1 MPEYEKLVFP
11 VGCNAAHHKGIER
24 DQESTEYRQDK
35 KSEEEI
41 HHTSQQETAK
51 GKKAGRKQKNRQD
64 GRHFQWRGHG
74 DASGFS
80 KGGMANNAFIGLANK
95 KAGSATEQRRQKNRQ
110 NDLVGIVPIQNKLTK
125 AKEVTVEKTERNRSI
140 KKIIQRLRYFSFV
153 NLNSKS
159 LIFI

>member
-51 GKKAGRKQKNRQD
+51 GKKGR
-64 GRHFQWRGHG
+64 
-74 DASGFS
+74 S
-80 KGGMANNAFIGLANK
+80 
-95 KAGSATEQRRQKNRQ
+95 
-110 NDLVGIVPIQNKLTK
+110 
-125 AKEVTVEKTERNRSI
+125 
-140 KKIIQRLRYFSFV
+140 
-153 NLNSKS
+153 
-159 LIFI
+159 

>member
-1 MPEYEKLVFP
+1 
-11 VGCNAAHHKGIER
+11 
-24 DQESTEYRQDK
+24 
-35 KSEEEI
+35 
-41 HHTSQQETAK
+41 
-51 GKKAGRKQKNRQD
+51 
-64 GRHFQWRGHG
+64 
-74 DASGFS
+74 
-80 KGGMANNAFIGLANK
+80 MANNAFIGLANK

-110 NDLVGIVPIQNKLTK
+110 NDLVGIVPIQNITDQ

>member
-11 VGCNAAHHKGIER
+11 VGYNAAHHKGIER

-74 DASGFS
+74 DASGFN

-110 NDLVGIVPIQNKLTK
+110 NDLVGIVPIQNITDQSQRSNGRKDG
-125 AKEVTVEKTERNRSI
+125 KE
-140 KKIIQRLRYFSFV
+140 QV
-153 NLNSKS
+153 NQKNYPAIEVFL
-159 LIFI
+159 FR